1 MSSIHSISS
10 FLESQRGALPASFR
24 LKIRT
29 ARDLAEERRRAPG
42 EGRFATALPA
52 LDRLLAGG
60 LERGILTELIGRRS
74 SGRFALV
81 TSVLAAVT
89 GTGEAA
95 ALIDLGD
102 GFDPQTAEAMDVDL
116 ERLLWVR
123 PRRMKDVL
131 ASAEVILTTGLPLV
145 VIDLGLAPLAGGRG
159 AEASWLRLARSARAH
174 RVALLVASPYRVS
187 GTAAEV
193 VLEAPPARSCWR
205 GYGDLRLLQGLE
217 AALELVKSRR
227 EHREL
232 GFRNLREGIAWRAED
247 GCAEDRRV
255 EDWCAEDAI
264 A

>member
-1 MSSIHSISS
+1 MGSIHSISS
-10 FLESQRGALPASFR
+10 YLEAQRGALPAAFR
-24 LKIRT
+24 GKIRT

-81 TSVLAAVT
+81 TSLLAAVT

-102 GFDPQTAEAMDVDL
+102 GFDPRVAEATGVDL
-116 ERLLWVR
+116 ERLLWAR
-123 PRRMKDVL
+123 PNRMKDVL
-131 ASAEVILTTGLPLV
+131 ASAEVVLATGLPMV
-145 VIDLGLAPLAGGRG
+145 VIDLGLAPLVGGRG

-174 RVALLVASPYRVS
+174 RVSLLVSSPYRVS

-193 VLEAPPARSCWR
+193 VLEAPPARSSWH

-217 AALELVKSRR
+217 ATVELVKSRR
-227 EHREL
+227 EHRQL
-232 GFRNLREGIAWRAED
+232 GCRNLREDVSWRAEER
-247 GCAEDRRV
+247 AV
-255 EDWCAEDAI
+255 A
-264 A
+264 